1 MEAEEGIMGSTVE
14 RTDEH
19 VREYLIYRGFTNT
32 LKHLDSEIKADKEKG
47 FRVDKIIDQLQ
58 QFVQSF
64 DLFGLKEYWLY
75 LDRRLF
81 CRLEDVYK
89 STVNKLR
96 TSLYRY
102 YVINTIQVKGNLEKT
117 QEFFQKQAQEL
128 QSQVEWRDW
137 FILPF
142 IPTPEQNPAFSPY
155 FSRQWSDTF
164 LVSLHNFLSV
174 LFQCM
179 HILHFDAE
187 VQKMTGLT
195 EENEQ
200 LRQQVRRK
208 QMVHHKLPAYVQNMD
223 RLGDTEL

>member
-1 MEAEEGIMGSTVE
+1 MGSAVE

-19 VREYLIYRGFTNT
+19 VREYLIYRGFTST

-58 QFVQSF
+58 QLVQSY

-81 CRLEDVYK
+81 SRLEDVYRT
-89 STVNKLR
+89 TVNKLR

-102 YVINTIQVKGNLEKT
+102 YVVNTIQKGNLEKT
-117 QEFFQKQAQEL
+117 QEFFLRQASEL
-128 QSQVEWRDW
+128 QGQAEWRDW

-142 IPTPEQNPAFSPY
+142 IPSPEQNSAFSPY
-155 FSRQWSDTF
+155 FSRQWADTF

-179 HILHFDAE
+179 PQPVLLSFDAE
-187 VQKMTGLT
+187 VQRTSSLT

-200 LRQQVRRK
+200 FRQIVRPKSR
-208 QMVHHKLPAYVQNMD
+208 VILNIFICIILSV
-223 RLGDTEL
+223 